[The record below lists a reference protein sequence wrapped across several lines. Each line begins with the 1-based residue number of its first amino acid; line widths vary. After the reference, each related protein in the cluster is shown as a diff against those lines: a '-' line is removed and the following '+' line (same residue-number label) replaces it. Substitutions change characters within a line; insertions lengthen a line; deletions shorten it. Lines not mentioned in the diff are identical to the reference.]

1 MAADKELDG
10 LAQTRFGG
18 FFYARANVPA
28 LHITVRLADDFDGA
42 SPVAGKLDCCRSYCL
57 YNHSNQ
63 ISSSNGISSARAVHS
78 TDSNPS
84 PGQGWPDR

>member
-18 FFYARANVPA
+18 FFNARRKVATIPAALAANN
-28 LHITVRLADDFDGA
+28 RLE
-42 SPVAGKLDCCRSYCL
+42 
-57 YNHSNQ
+57 Q
-63 ISSSNGISSARAVHS
+63 ISSSNGISSARAAHS

-84 PGQGWPDR
+84 PGQGWPNR